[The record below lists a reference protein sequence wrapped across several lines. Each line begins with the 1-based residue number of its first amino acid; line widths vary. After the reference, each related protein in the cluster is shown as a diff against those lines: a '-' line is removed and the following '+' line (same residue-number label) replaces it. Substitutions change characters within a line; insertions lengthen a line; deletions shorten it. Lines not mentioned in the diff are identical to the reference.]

1 MLENLEKII
10 LASSSSRRLN
20 LLKKLGLKNIETINH
35 SIDEQSFIDS
45 ENIQK
50 SVKIIAYQKALDVK
64 NKIERNN
71 KAYTVIAGD
80 TIVYRAGTL
89 FHKANSAEMVRKYLE
104 TLSSRKHFVYGGI
117 CIISNK
123 GEVFRRLITTE
134 VYFEKLNKSD
144 LTQDLLNEGIGK
156 SGGYA
161 IQGLSSKFIKKIKG
175 SYTNVVGIS
184 IPEVYKILKVI

>member
-1 MLENLEKII
+1 LLENLGKII

-20 LLKKLGLKNIETINH
+20 LLKKLGLKNIEIINH
-35 SIDEQSFIDS
+35 SIDEQSFIDIK
-45 ENIQK
+45 NIQK

-64 NKIERNN
+64 NKIKRNN
-71 KAYTVIAGD
+71 KSFTVIAGD

-89 FHKANSAEMVRKYLE
+89 FHKASSAEMVRKYLE

-117 CIISNK
+117 CIISHK

-144 LTQDLLNEGIGK
+144 LTQDILNEGIGK